1 VGHVLER
8 VVHLLF
14 YVPPPVQRRSGGGT
28 SKASVHARA
37 QGDALTT
44 FSMHCGRAPRR
55 CSGAQATLLSPSSV
69 VCLKLATHL
78 MHAAAARVQDE
89 DTCAVAMRINVHS
102 TTGQPSWTTR
112 LSGGSKY
119 PYPLPSVTR
128 HRPIELVTTGSARAL
143 HMAR

>member
-55 CSGAQATLLSPSSV
+55 CSGAQAT
-69 VCLKLATHL
+69 LKLATHL

-128 HRPIELVTTGSARAL
+128 HRPIELITTGRARAL